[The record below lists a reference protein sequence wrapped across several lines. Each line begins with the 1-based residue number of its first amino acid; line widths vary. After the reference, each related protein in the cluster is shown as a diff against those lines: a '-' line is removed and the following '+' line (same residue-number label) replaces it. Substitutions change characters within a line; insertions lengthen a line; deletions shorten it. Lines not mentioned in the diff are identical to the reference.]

1 MVKGERTE
9 PTIKTIK
16 VLIEALNLDIID
28 VLQCL
33 GMGEFLKDL
42 FYEGYTHPTELK
54 ELLLQSN
61 VIIKTDSN
69 EIKASN
75 KQKELVS
82 ALVSDL
88 YKAALQ
94 GGGFEDFNNKA
105 TGYAENLHF
114 MINNEKYVIELED
127 GETNLELNIK
137 KMIEKYGIKKE
148 DILNDLKDI
157 DVKALH
163 DYDSSIPLFLMGEDW
178 LCERKGNIICVNDK
192 VSEIRKTFRRK

>member
-1 MVKGERTE
+1 MD
-9 PTIKTIK
+9 
-16 VLIEALNLDIID
+16 ALNLDTIE
-28 VLQCL
+28 VLQSL

-42 FYEGYTHPTELK
+42 FYEGYTQPTELK

-69 EIKASN
+69 EINVSD
-75 KQKELVS
+75 KQKELIS

-94 GGGFEDFNNKA
+94 DGFEDFSNMA
-105 TGYAENLHF
+105 TGYAANLRF

-157 DVKALH
+157 DIKALRE
-163 DYDSSIPLFLMGEDW
+163 YDSSIPLFLMGEDW
-178 LCERKGNIICVNDK
+178 LCERQGNIICVNDK

>member
-1 MVKGERTE
+1 
-9 PTIKTIK
+9 
-16 VLIEALNLDIID
+16 
-28 VLQCL
+28 
-33 GMGEFLKDL
+33 
-42 FYEGYTHPTELK
+42 
-54 ELLLQSN
+54 
-61 VIIKTDSN
+61 
-69 EIKASN
+69 
-75 KQKELVS
+75 
-82 ALVSDL
+82 
-88 YKAALQ
+88 
-94 GGGFEDFNNKA
+94 
-105 TGYAENLHF
+105 